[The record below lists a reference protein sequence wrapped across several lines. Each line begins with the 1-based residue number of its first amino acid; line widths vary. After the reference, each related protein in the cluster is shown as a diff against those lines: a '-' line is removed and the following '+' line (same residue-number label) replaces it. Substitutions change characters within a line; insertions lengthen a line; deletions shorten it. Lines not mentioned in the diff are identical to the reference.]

1 MSADSNE
8 PRGRMKVALE
18 PQRATRSGVN
28 SESIDRGTP
37 ATKQGGALTTDAEE
51 AIQSALK
58 SLKAT
63 EIEMLKATSEAQ
75 AVMKAHRAK
84 VDALESISARATHTA
99 ADRLESSEGH
109 KEQSGSTI
117 RAPVYTETFER
128 EWNETDSISGI
139 HMMPADHNQQ
149 GAPHSWSDC
158 MKFRCSRAARCYM
171 HTHQP
176 SSSTSGLQAI
186 RTALHESRMPCC
198 ADLLVLQLVELS
210 SFLNSHSVP
219 HAIVWGALLG
229 ALRSEDTI
237 PWTADGDVAV
247 PAWGIHR
254 LIDKPWNE
262 QLAQRGYLI
271 MGEKQADAMGR
282 MCINRYHPE
291 LEDLHDPFLDNGHQ
305 NGYINSFVYVDIYAA
320 AKVETSPPVMLL
332 TPFKLKMS
340 HQQYSCHEVGECL
353 VSRVSLL
360 NRTKCNSPI
369 LIVVHVID
377 NHVC

>member
-1 MSADSNE
+1 
-8 PRGRMKVALE
+8 
-18 PQRATRSGVN
+18 
-28 SESIDRGTP
+28 
-37 ATKQGGALTTDAEE
+37 
-51 AIQSALK
+51 
-58 SLKAT
+58 
-63 EIEMLKATSEAQ
+63 
-75 AVMKAHRAK
+75 
-84 VDALESISARATHTA
+84 
-99 ADRLESSEGH
+99 
-109 KEQSGSTI
+109 
-117 RAPVYTETFER
+117 
-128 EWNETDSISGI
+128 
-139 HMMPADHNQQ
+139 MMPADHNQQ

-171 HTHQP
+171 HKHQP

-219 HAIVWGALLG
+219 HAIIWGALLG

-254 LIDKPWNE
+254 LIEKPWNE

-282 MCINRYHPE
+282 MCINRWHPE

-320 AKVETSPPVMLL
+320 AKVESSPPVMLL

-353 VSRVSLL
+353 VSRADEWEPLRSCTLRGYKFPCPAHAERVLVRMYGATWWTPARCLITRVNGCLVAATVTVTMSLPHS
-360 NRTKCNSPI
+360 R
-369 LIVVHVID
+369 
-377 NHVC
+377 